1 MGSKYNNK
9 PIKRDDPSLNLEGGS
24 PGRLY
29 QAPKYKQLSIPGLRL
44 AKMKQR
50 KTNDVNQA

>member
-1 MGSKYNNK
+1 MGSKYSPK
-9 PIKRDDPSLNLEGGS
+9 PVRRDDPDLKLDGGA
-24 PGRLY
+24 PGRLF